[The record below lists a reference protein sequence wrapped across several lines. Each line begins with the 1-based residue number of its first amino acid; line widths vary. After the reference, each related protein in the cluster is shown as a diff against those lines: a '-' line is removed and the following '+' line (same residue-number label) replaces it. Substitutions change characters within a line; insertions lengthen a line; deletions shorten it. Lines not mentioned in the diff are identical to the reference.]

1 MLSRAVRPAYAGV
14 VAAGVV
20 VALRVIGL
28 LDGFLA
34 VGVLLVALLLL
45 PTSTVLSRRIL
56 LVGSIL
62 VGSSP
67 LLWLVDIPTAGL
79 GRSVVATALVVGGL
93 AAWAAVDPPGRLRR
107 LVPTVRAVDSV
118 PLVAAAGAAFLAT
131 PWLRVSGPSSALGM
145 LQAGWDNSA
154 HYSMVHMI
162 RLLGRTYDGSAPPPG
177 AESLKFADYPQGM
190 HAFVATL
197 VELMVGEGPGTTGAE
212 IVAFDQ
218 ALGIVAVVAVVLSA
232 AAVCSVPRLRRRPGI
247 ALVATTVV
255 VTVVALGP
263 GAVLVAGGFFNFS
276 LAVALCSAAVAIATT
291 MPRVVMPLHLGA
303 LLSTLVGV
311 TYGWVVLL
319 ALALPAALVVLVPL
333 RRSRLRASRLQW
345 AVAVVLAV
353 VALCA
358 AARAASVLS
367 TLDASDVLVIDGGI
381 PPVSLSLV
389 TVATV
394 LAVAGCLLW
403 AWRPGRGRWWARREA
418 WLALVPVSGAAVAIA
433 LAVLQ
438 LSTADHLSYY
448 FWKFAYG
455 QLLVSVTVAAMAFAH
470 VVASV
475 YSVPAA
481 AASARGGSRRRRTVL
496 AVVLAGAVTQ
506 SFGLTPV
513 GTTLGGQVDVASGIQ
528 VRADLE
534 RRAADDEPALDA
546 LVAAAEWSRARERRQ
561 IAVLPLGSAR
571 VHPLSAA
578 QWSFALTG
586 RWTVEANAAATPL
599 MGLDGTPAATAAVIS
614 AVLAADPTT
623 EIVTD
628 PGTLAGYLESQP
640 GGDFASRIRTW

>member
-1 MLSRAVRPAYAGV
+1 M
-14 VAAGVV
+14 
-20 VALRVIGL
+20 VALRAVGL
-28 LDGFLA
+28 LDGLWA
-34 VGVLLVALLLL
+34 VGVLLVALLLV
-45 PTSTVLSRRIL
+45 PTSTVLSRRVV

-67 LLWLVDIPTAGL
+67 LLWLVSFPTAGL
-79 GRSVVATALVVGGL
+79 GRSVLATALVVAGL
-93 AAWAAVDPPGRLRR
+93 AAWVAVDPPARLRR
-107 LVPTVRAVDSV
+107 LVPAVRAVDAV
-118 PLVAAAGAAFLAT
+118 PLLAGAGAAFLAA
-131 PWLRVSGPSSALGM
+131 PWLRVSGPSSALAM

-162 RLLGRTYDGSAPPPG
+162 RLLGRTYDGSAPLPG

-197 VELMVGEGPGTTGAE
+197 VELMVGERPGSTGAE
-212 IVAFDQ
+212 IVAFDR
-218 ALGIVAVVAVVLSA
+218 ALGVVVVVAVVLSA
-232 AAVCSVPRLRRRPGI
+232 AAVCSWPRLRRRPGI
-247 ALVATTVV
+247 ALVASTVV

-276 LAVALCSAAVAIATT
+276 LAVALCTAAVAIATT

-319 ALALPAALVVLVPL
+319 ALALPAALVVVVPL
-333 RRSRLRASRLQW
+333 RRSRLRASRRQRV
-345 AVAVVLAV
+345 VAVVLAV
-353 VALCA
+353 VALAA

-367 TLDASDVLVIDGGI
+367 TLDAADVLVIDGGI
-381 PPVSLSLV
+381 PPVSLPLV

-403 AWRPGRGRWWARREA
+403 ARQPGRSRWWARQEA
-418 WLALVPVSGAAVAIA
+418 WLALVPVSGATAA
-433 LAVLQ
+433 LAMAALQ

-455 QLLVSVTVAAMAFAH
+455 LLLVSVAVAAVAFAH

-475 YSVPAA
+475 SGGPT
-481 AASARGGSRRRRTVL
+481 ASPGAPRRTHRRRTVL

-506 SFGLTPV
+506 TFGLTPV
-513 GTTLGGQVDVASGIQ
+513 GTTLGGRVDTASGIE

-534 RRAADDEPALDA
+534 RRAASDEPALDA
-546 LVAAAEWSRARERRQ
+546 LVAAAESSHARQGRQ
-561 IAVLPLGSAR
+561 MAVLPLGSAR

-599 MGLDGTPAATAAVIS
+599 MGLDGTRGATAAVIS
-614 AVLAADPTT
+614 AVLAADPTA

>member
-1 MLSRAVRPAYAGV
+1 M
-14 VAAGVV
+14 
-20 VALRVIGL
+20 VALRAVGL
-28 LDGFLA
+28 LDGYPA
-34 VGVLLVALLLL
+34 VGVMLVALLLL

-56 LVGSIL
+56 LVVSIL

-67 LLWLVDIPTAGL
+67 LLWMVSVPTAGL

-93 AAWAAVDPPGRLRR
+93 SAWAAVDPPARVRR
-107 LVPTVRAVDSV
+107 LVPTVRAVDLV
-118 PLVAAAGAAFLAT
+118 PLVVAAGAAFLAT
-131 PWLRVSGPSSALGM
+131 PWLRVSRPSSALGM

-162 RLLGRTYDGSAPPPG
+162 RLLGRTYDGSAPLPG

-197 VELMVGEGPGTTGAE
+197 VELMVGEELGSTGTE
-212 IVAFDQ
+212 IVAFDR
-218 ALGIVAVVAVVLSA
+218 ALGIVVVVAVVLSA
-232 AAVCSVPRLRRRPGI
+232 AAVCSVPRLRRRPGL
-247 ALVATTVV
+247 ALVATAAA

-263 GAVLVAGGFFNFS
+263 GAVLVSGGFFNFY
-276 LAVALCSAAVAIATT
+276 LAVALCTAAVAIATT
-291 MPRVVMPLHLGA
+291 MPRAVMPLHLGA
-303 LLSTLVGV
+303 LLATLVGV

-333 RRSRLRASRLQW
+333 RRSRLRASHRQW
-345 AVAVVLAV
+345 VVAVVLVV
-353 VALCA
+353 VALWA

-394 LAVAGCLLW
+394 LAVVGCLLW
-403 AWRPGRGRWWARREA
+403 ARRPGRARWWARPEA
-418 WLALVPVSGAAVAIA
+418 WLALVPVSGATVAVA

-448 FWKFAYG
+448 FWKLAYG
-455 QLLVSVTVAAMAFAH
+455 LLLVSVTVAAVAFAH
-470 VVASV
+470 VVASAV
-475 YSVPAA
+475 HVPADPA
-481 AASARGGSRRRRTVL
+481 CAPGGSPRLRTVL

-513 GTTLGGQVDVASGIQ
+513 GTTLGGQVDTASGIE

-534 RRAADDEPALDA
+534 RRAASDEPALDA
-546 LVAAAEWSRARERRQ
+546 LIAAAESSHSRERRQ
-561 IAVLPLGSAR
+561 MAVLPLGSAR

-599 MGLDGTPAATAAVIS
+599 MGLDGTHGVTAAVIS
-614 AVLAADPTT
+614 AVLAADLTT
-623 EIVTD
+623 EVVTD

>member
-1 MLSRAVRPAYAGV
+1 MLRTV
-14 VAAGVV
+14 
-20 VALRVIGL
+20 GL
-28 LDGFLA
+28 LDGSLA
-34 VGVLLVALLLL
+34 VGVLLVVLLLL

-67 LLWLVDIPTAGL
+67 LLWLVSVPTAGL

-93 AAWAAVDPPGRLRR
+93 AAWVAVDPRARARR
-107 LVPTVRAVDSV
+107 TVPTFRPVDVV
-118 PLVAAAGAAFLAT
+118 PLVVAAGAAFLAL

-162 RLLGRTYDGSAPPPG
+162 RLLGRTYDGSSPLPG
-177 AESLKFADYPQGM
+177 SESLKFADYPQGM
-190 HAFVATL
+190 HAFAATL
-197 VELMVGEGPGTTGAE
+197 VELMVGEGPVSTGAE
-212 IVAFDQ
+212 IVAFDR
-218 ALGIVAVVAVVLSA
+218 ALGIVVVVAVTLSA

-247 ALVATTVV
+247 ALVATAAV

-276 LAVALCSAAVAIATT
+276 LAVALCTAAVAIATT

-303 LLSTLVGV
+303 LLATLVGV

-333 RRSRLRASRLQW
+333 RRSRLRASRRQW
-345 AVAVVLAV
+345 VVAVVLV
-353 VALCA
+353 TVALWA
-358 AARAASVLS
+358 AARAATVLS
-367 TLDASDVLVIDGGI
+367 TLDPSDVLVIDGGI
-381 PPVSLSLV
+381 PPLSLPLV

-394 LAVAGCLLW
+394 LAVGGCLLW
-403 AWRPGRGRWWARREA
+403 AWRAGPSPWWARQEA
-418 WLALVPVSGAAVAIA
+418 WLALVPVSGAAVA
-433 LAVLQ
+433 LAMAALQ

-455 QLLVSVTVAAMAFAH
+455 QLLVSVAVAAIAVAH
-470 VVASV
+470 VVASADRV
-475 YSVPAA
+475 ADVAPGAA
-481 AASARGGSRRRRTVL
+481 PGAASASRRRRSVV

-513 GTTLGGQVDVASGIQ
+513 GTSLGSQVVTASGIQ

-534 RRAADDEPALDA
+534 RRAASDEPALDA
-546 LVAAAEWSRARERRQ
+546 LVAAAESSGSREGRQ
-561 IAVLPLGSAR
+561 MAVLPLGSAR

-586 RWTVEANAAATPL
+586 RWTVEANAAAIPL
-599 MGLDGTPAATAAVIS
+599 MGLDGTPGATAAVIS
-614 AVLAADPTT
+614 AVLAADPAT

>member
-1 MLSRAVRPAYAGV
+1 MLRTV
-14 VAAGVV
+14 
-20 VALRVIGL
+20 GL
-28 LDGFLA
+28 LDGYLA
-34 VGVLLVALLLL
+34 VGALLVALLLL
-45 PTSTVLSRRIL
+45 PTSAVLSRRIL

-67 LLWLVDIPTAGL
+67 LLWLVSVPTVGL

-93 AAWAAVDPPGRLRR
+93 AAWVAVDPRARVRGI
-107 LVPTVRAVDSV
+107 VPTFRSVDVV
-118 PLVAAAGAAFLAT
+118 PLVAAAGAAFLAA

-162 RLLGRTYDGSAPPPG
+162 RLLGRTYDGSSPLPG

-190 HAFVATL
+190 HAFAATL
-197 VELMVGEGPGTTGAE
+197 VELMVGEGPVSTGAE
-212 IVAFDQ
+212 IVAFDR
-218 ALGIVAVVAVVLSA
+218 ALGIVTVVAVTLSA
-232 AAVCSVPRLRRRPGI
+232 AAVCSFPRLRRRPGL
-247 ALVATTVV
+247 ALVATAVV

-276 LAVALCSAAVAIATT
+276 LAVALSTAAVGIATT

-303 LLSTLVGV
+303 LLATLVGV

-333 RRSRLRASRLQW
+333 RRSRLRASRRQW
-345 AVAVVLAV
+345 VVAVVLVA
-353 VALCA
+353 VALWA

-381 PPVSLSLV
+381 PPVSLFLV

-394 LAVAGCLLW
+394 FAVGGCLLW
-403 AWRPGRGRWWARREA
+403 ARRGGPAPWWARQEA
-418 WLALVPVSGAAVAIA
+418 WLALVPVSGAAVA
-433 LAVLQ
+433 LAMAALQ

-455 QLLVSVTVAAMAFAH
+455 LLLVSVAVAAVAFSH
-470 VVASV
+470 LVASTDRL
-475 YSVPAA
+475 PAGA
-481 AASARGGSRRRRTVL
+481 PGGSSASRRRRTVV

-506 SFGLTPV
+506 SSGLTPV
-513 GTTLGGQVDVASGIQ
+513 GTTLGGRVVTASGIQ

-534 RRAADDEPALDA
+534 RRAASDEPALDA
-546 LVAAAEWSRARERRQ
+546 VVAAAESSHAREGRQ
-561 IAVLPLGSAR
+561 MAVLPLGSAR

-586 RWTVEANAAATPL
+586 RWTVEANAAAAPL
-599 MGLDGTPAATAAVIS
+599 MGLDGTPGATAAVIS

-623 EIVTD
+623 VIVTD

>member
-1 MLSRAVRPAYAGV
+1 MLRAV
-14 VAAGVV
+14 
-20 VALRVIGL
+20 GL
-28 LDGFLA
+28 LDGYLA
-34 VGVLLVALLLL
+34 VGVMLFALLLL
-45 PTSTVLSRRIL
+45 PTSAVLSRRVL

-67 LLWLVDIPTAGL
+67 LLWLVSVPTAGL

-93 AAWAAVDPPGRLRR
+93 SAWAAVDPRARLRR
-107 LVPTVRAVDSV
+107 LVPTVRAVDVV
-118 PLVAAAGAAFLAT
+118 PLVAAAGAAFLAA
-131 PWLRVSGPSSALGM
+131 PWLRASGPSSALGM

-162 RLLGRTYDGSAPPPG
+162 RLLGRTYDGTAPLPG
-177 AESLKFADYPQGM
+177 AEGLKFADYPQGM

-197 VELMVGEGPGTTGAE
+197 VELMVGEGPGSTGAE
-212 IVAFDQ
+212 IVAFDR
-218 ALGIVAVVAVVLSA
+218 ALGIVVVVAVVLSA
-232 AAVCSVPRLRRRPGI
+232 AAVCSVPRLRRHPGI
-247 ALVATTVV
+247 ALVASATVV
-255 VTVVALGP
+255 AVVALGP
-263 GAVLVAGGFFNFS
+263 GAVLVSGGFFNFY
-276 LAVALCSAAVAIATT
+276 LAVALCTAAVAVATT
-291 MPRVVMPLHLGA
+291 MPRVVMPLHMGA
-303 LLSTLVGV
+303 LLATLVGV

-333 RRSRLRASRLQW
+333 RRSRLRASRRQW
-345 AVAVVLAV
+345 AVAGVLVV
-353 VALCA
+353 VALWA

-367 TLDASDVLVIDGGI
+367 ALDASDVLVIDGGI

-389 TVATV
+389 SVATV

-403 AWRPGRGRWWARREA
+403 AWQPGRAGRAGLAHRARWWTRQEA
-418 WLALVPVSGAAVAIA
+418 WLALVPVSGATVAVAM
-433 LAVLQ
+433 AVLQ

-455 QLLVSVTVAAMAFAH
+455 LLLVSVAVAAVAFAH
-470 VVASV
+470 VVASA
-475 YSVPAA
+475 SSGPADPVGA
-481 AASARGGSRRRRTVL
+481 PGGSRRRRTVL

-513 GTTLGGQVDVASGIQ
+513 GTTLGGDLDTASGIQ

-534 RRAADDEPALDA
+534 RRAASDEPALDA
-546 LVAAAEWSRARERRQ
+546 LVAAAESSHAREGRQ
-561 IAVLPLGSAR
+561 MAVLPLGSAR

-586 RWTVEANAAATPL
+586 RWTIEANAAATPL
-599 MGLDGTPAATAAVIS
+599 MGLDGTPGATAAVIS